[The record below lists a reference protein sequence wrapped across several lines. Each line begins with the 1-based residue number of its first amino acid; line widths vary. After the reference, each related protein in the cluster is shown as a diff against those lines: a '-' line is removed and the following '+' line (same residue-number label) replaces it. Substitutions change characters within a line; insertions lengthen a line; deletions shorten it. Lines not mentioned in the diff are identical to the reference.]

1 MGPTPGWYDT
11 PADPLVRLGLMMPEV
26 LDGVL
31 PHGTVSFEPAAP
43 DGLSRPEALLI
54 RDEALRALGQ
64 PLGPRLP
71 GSLLR

>member
-1 MGPTPGWYDT
+1 MSPTPMGPTPGWYDT

-43 DGLSRPEALLI
+43 DGL
-54 RDEALRALGQ
+54 
-64 PLGPRLP
+64 
-71 GSLLR
+71 